1 MAQDPSKIQ
10 PEKISIYKEKEIEDY
25 RTEQKE
31 MNSEGQKKSQEQED
45 IATCDKQSSDFGT
58 LTGPRYQQ
66 LYFCIQTLKRIS
78 EMSLKFIH
86 SSCKLTYYQLGR
98 VNDYKGK

>member
-45 IATCDKQSSDFGT
+45 IATCDHKART
-58 LTGPRYQQ
+58 LAPSQVHD
-66 LYFCIQTLKRIS
+66 IS
-78 EMSLKFIH
+78 NFIFVY
-86 SSCKLTYYQLGR
+86 KL
-98 VNDYKGK
+98 